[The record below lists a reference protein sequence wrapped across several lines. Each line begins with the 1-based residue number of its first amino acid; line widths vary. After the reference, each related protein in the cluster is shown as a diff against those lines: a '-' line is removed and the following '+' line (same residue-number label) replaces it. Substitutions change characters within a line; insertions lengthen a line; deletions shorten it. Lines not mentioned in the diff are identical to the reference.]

1 MTKLAGIGKYS
12 KAITA
17 VLGQALTFAQLYY
30 GGNHYVAAAVA
41 VAMALGVYA
50 VPNKTDAPK

>member
-1 MTKLAGIGKYS
+1 MMQSIAKYS
-12 KAITA
+12 KAIAA

-41 VAMALGVYA
+41 VASALGVYA
-50 VPNKTDAPK
+50 VPNKTDPPK